1 MMTKKIDSAKEFEK
15 LLEGAITANE
25 AQKFTTLE
33 EKLSNLQKIVIN
45 LVEAKE
51 EDLCEQKIAAIK
63 QKDLLTKE
71 IKARLDVVKAKMK
84 FYKKF
89 YYKLKTMKAA
99 YNELQK

>member
-1 MMTKKIDSAKEFEK
+1 MNTNEFDKILD
-15 LLEGAITANE
+15 GAITANE

-51 EDLCEQKIAAIK
+51 EELCEQRISTLK
-63 QKDLLTKE
+63 QKDQLTKE
-71 IKARLDVVKAKMK
+71 IKVRIDVVKAKMK

-89 YYKLKTMKAA
+89 YGQLKAMKEAYKK
-99 YNELQK
+99 LQK

>member
-1 MMTKKIDSAKEFEK
+1 MNTSEFDKILD
-15 LLEGAITANE
+15 GAITANE

-33 EKLSNLQKIVIN
+33 EKLSNLQQIVIN

-51 EDLCEQKIAAIK
+51 EELCEQKIAALK
-63 QKDLLTKE
+63 QKDKLTKE

-89 YYKLKTMKAA
+89 YGQLKAMKEAYKK
-99 YNELQK
+99 LQN

>member
-1 MMTKKIDSAKEFEK
+1 MNTKEFDK
-15 LLEGAITANE
+15 ILDGAITANE
-25 AQKFTTLE
+25 AQNFTNFE
-33 EKLSNLQKIVIN
+33 EKLSSLQKIVIN

-51 EDLCEQKIAAIK
+51 EELCDQKVAAIK

>member
-1 MMTKKIDSAKEFEK
+1 MNKKIDSAKEFDK

-51 EDLCEQKIAAIK
+51 EELCEQKIAAIK

-89 YYKLKTMKAA
+89 YGQLKAMKDAYKK
-99 YNELQK
+99 LQK

>member
-1 MMTKKIDSAKEFEK
+1 MNTNEFDKILD
-15 LLEGAITANE
+15 GAVTANE

-51 EDLCEQKIAAIK
+51 EELCEQRISTLK
-63 QKDLLTKE
+63 QKDQLTKE
-71 IKARLDVVKAKMK
+71 IKVRIDVVKAKMK

-89 YYKLKTMKAA
+89 YGQLKAMKEAYKK
-99 YNELQK
+99 LQK

>member
-1 MMTKKIDSAKEFEK
+1 MITKKIDCTKEFDK

-25 AQKFTTLE
+25 AQNFTTLE
-33 EKLSNLQKIVIN
+33 DKLSNLQKIVIN

-51 EDLCEQKIAAIK
+51 EELCEQKIAVIK
-63 QKDLLTKE
+63 QKDLITKE

-89 YYKLKTMKAA
+89 YYRLKAMKSA
-99 YNELQK
+99 YNKLQK